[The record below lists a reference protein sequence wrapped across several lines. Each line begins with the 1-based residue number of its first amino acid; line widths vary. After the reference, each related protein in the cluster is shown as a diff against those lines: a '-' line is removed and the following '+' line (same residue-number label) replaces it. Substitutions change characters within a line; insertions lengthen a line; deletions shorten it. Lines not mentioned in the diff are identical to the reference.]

1 MQNACLLNAARTSE
15 IPFVPEVNSRWVV
28 LPHMRGLMQDQNLR
42 LITTHVSLT
51 RVSHLAWTS
60 QGRVHGS

>member
-1 MQNACLLNAARTSE
+1 MQNACLLNAARASE
-15 IPFVPEVNSRWVV
+15 IPFVPEVNSRLVMAN
-28 LPHMRGLMQDQNLR
+28 MRGLMQDQNLR